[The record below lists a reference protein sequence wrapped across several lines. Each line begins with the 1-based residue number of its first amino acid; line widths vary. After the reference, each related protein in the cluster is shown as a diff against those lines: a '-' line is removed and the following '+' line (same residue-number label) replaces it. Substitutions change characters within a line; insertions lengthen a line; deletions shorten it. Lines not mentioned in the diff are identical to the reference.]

1 MLFLLVSFTGFLLQ
15 KAILTLVS
23 LLQYIPGIRNLVSK
37 QKVPVTYSHKK
48 GLECISPLFSTV
60 EETPQAIPIKLQG
73 QIPKWL
79 KGKLVR
85 NGPGKFEF
93 GPDKFNHWFDGMALM
108 HKFEIED
115 GVVNYSSKFLRSDCY
130 LTNSKNNRIMMSEF
144 GTLAIPD
151 PCKNVFERF
160 MSKFDLSK
168 ETDNCLV
175 NFAVIKGDYFVSTET
190 SQMHKVDL
198 DTLESKEK
206 VNWKKY
212 VAVNGATAHPHYDP
226 DGTVYNMGNS
236 YGMHGSNY
244 NIIRVPPQK
253 SQPSDSSLQ
262 GAEVLCTIEPEDRMK
277 PAYYHSFGMSE
288 NYVIFIEQPV
298 QIKLWEITIAI
309 FLGKSVLDGL
319 SWEPQ
324 LNTRFYVVN
333 KHTGQTL
340 PLQYHSKA
348 FCFFHHINAFED
360 QGCIV
365 LDLCCFDDGK
375 VFDIYRL
382 QNLHKAGEAL
392 DQTYNKLPKPFPR
405 RFVLPIT
412 VSSKASVGQNLN
424 PLSYTLAEAVKE
436 EDGKTAA
443 RLGKNSGSYINGIIF
458 PKTNYQRKLSYGEL
472 GSKIWCTPE
481 SLHNEDLKEAG
492 GVEFPQINYA
502 HYCGKKYRYFYG
514 CSFGHLVGDSLIKV
528 DTETKEMKI
537 WREKGM
543 YPSEPIFVP
552 EPGSSAEDKGV
563 ILSVVLTP
571 KQNQGSF
578 LLVLDAENFA
588 ELGRTEI
595 PVQIPYGFHGAFVPN
610 KNATR

>member
-1 MLFLLVSFTGFLLQ
+1 MLFLLISFTGFLLQ
-15 KAILTLVS
+15 KVILALVS

-37 QKVPVTYSHKK
+37 QQVPVIYSHKK

-115 GVVNYSSKFLRSDCY
+115 GVVKYSSKFLRSDCY

-160 MSKFDLSK
+160 MSKFDLPK

-175 NFAVIKGDYFVSTET
+175 NFVVIKGDYFVSTEG

-206 VNWKKY
+206 VNWKNY
-212 VAVNGATAHPHYDP
+212 IAVNGATAHPHYDP
-226 DGTVYNMGNS
+226 DGTVYNMGLS
-236 YGMHGSNY
+236 YGTHGFNY

-277 PAYYHSFGMSE
+277 PSYYHSFGMSE
-288 NYVIFIEQPV
+288 NYVIFIEQPI
-298 QIKLWEITIAI
+298 QIKLWEIITAN
-309 FLGKSVLDGL
+309 FWGKSVLDGL

-324 LNTRFYVVN
+324 LNTRFYVMN

-392 DQTYNKLPKPFPR
+392 DQTYNILPKPFPR

-436 EDGKTAA
+436 TDG
-443 RLGKNSGSYINGIIF
+443 
-458 PKTNYQRKLSYGEL
+458 
-472 GSKIWCTPE
+472 KIWCTPE
-481 SLHNEDLKEAG
+481 NLHNEDLKEAG

-514 CSFGHLVGDSLIKV
+514 CSFGHLIGDSLIKV
-528 DTETKEMKI
+528 DTESKEMKM

-610 KNATR
+610 KNATS

>member
-1 MLFLLVSFTGFLLQ
+1 MLFLLVSFTNFLLQ
-15 KAILTLVS
+15 KAIHFLAS
-23 LLQYIPGIRNLVSK
+23 LLQDT
-37 QKVPVTYSHKK
+37 PVIKKLLPKTKAPITYSHKK
-48 GLECISPLFSTV
+48 GLECISPLFSTAQ
-60 EETPQAIPIKLQG
+60 ETPQAIPVKLQG

-79 KGKLVR
+79 KGKLLR

-93 GPDKFNHWFDGMALM
+93 GPDKYNHWFDGMALV
-108 HKFEIED
+108 HKFEIGD
-115 GVVNYSSKFLRSDCY
+115 GVVKYSSKFLRSDSY
-130 LTNSKNNRIMMSEF
+130 VTNSKNNRIMISEF
-144 GTLAIPD
+144 GTLAMPD
-151 PCKNVFERF
+151 PCMNIFERF

-168 ETDNCLV
+168 ETDNCVV

-190 SQMHKVDL
+190 NQMHKVDL

-226 DGTVYNMGNS
+226 DGTVYNMGSS
-236 YGMHGSNY
+236 YGTHGSNY

-262 GAEVLCTIEPEDRMK
+262 GAEVLCTIQPRNRMK
-277 PAYYHSFGMSE
+277 PAYYHSFGMTE
-288 NYVIFIEQPV
+288 NYVVFIEQPLL
-298 QIKLWEITIAI
+298 IKLWEIITAN
-309 FLGKSVLDGL
+309 FFGKSLLDRL

-333 KHTGQTL
+333 KHTGQIL
-340 PLQYHSKA
+340 PLHYHSKA
-348 FCFFHHINAFED
+348 FCCFHHINTFED

-365 LDLCCFDDGK
+365 LDLCCFEDGN

-382 QNLHKAGEAL
+382 QNFHKAGEAL
-392 DQTYNKLPKPFPR
+392 DQTYNMFPKPFPR

-436 EDGKTAA
+436 ADG
-443 RLGKNSGSYINGIIF
+443 
-458 PKTNYQRKLSYGEL
+458 
-472 GSKIWCTPE
+472 KIWCTPE
-481 SLHNEDLKEAG
+481 SLHKEDLKEAG
-492 GVEFPQINYA
+492 GVELPHINYA
-502 HYCGKKYRYFYG
+502 HYSGKKYRYFYG
-514 CSFGHLVGDSLIKV
+514 CGFGHVVGDSLMKV
-528 DTETKEMKI
+528 DTETKEVKI
-537 WREKGM
+537 WHEKGM

-552 EPGSSAEDKGV
+552 EPDSSAEDKGV

-571 KQNQGSF
+571 KQNEGSF
-578 LLVLDAENFA
+578 LLVLDAENFT

-595 PVQIPYGFHGAFVPN
+595 PVQIPYGFHGGFVPS
-610 KNATR
+610 

>member
-1 MLFLLVSFTGFLLQ
+1 MLFFLASFTGFLLQ
-15 KAILTLVS
+15 KGILALVP
-23 LLQYIPGIRNLVSK
+23 LLQYIPGIKSLLSK
-37 QKVPVTYSHKK
+37 QKAPVTYSHKK

-60 EETPQAIPIKLQG
+60 QETPQAIPVKLQG

-79 KGKLVR
+79 KGKLLR

-93 GPDKFNHWFDGMALM
+93 GPDKYNHWFDGMALM

-115 GVVNYSSKFLRSDCY
+115 GVVKYSSKFLRSDCY
-130 LTNSKNNRIMMSEF
+130 LTNRKNNRIMISEF

-151 PCKNVFERF
+151 PCKNIFERF
-160 MSKFDLSK
+160 MSKFDLPK
-168 ETDNCLV
+168 ETDNCVV

-206 VNWKKY
+206 VNWKEY

-236 YGMHGSNY
+236 YGTHGSNY
-244 NIIRVPPQK
+244 NIIRVPPQT
-253 SQPSDSSLQ
+253 SQLSDSSLQ
-262 GAEVLCTIEPEDRMK
+262 GAEVLCTIQPENRMK

-298 QIKLWEITIAI
+298 QIKLWEVITANFSGKC
-309 FLGKSVLDGL
+309 FLDAL

-340 PLQYHSKA
+340 PVQYHSKA
-348 FCFFHHINAFED
+348 FCYFHQINAFED

-375 VFDIYRL
+375 VFDIVRL

-392 DQTYNKLPKPFPR
+392 DQTYNMLPKPFPR

-412 VSSKASVGQNLN
+412 VGSKASVGQNLN

-436 EDGKTAA
+436 ADG
-443 RLGKNSGSYINGIIF
+443 
-458 PKTNYQRKLSYGEL
+458 
-472 GSKIWCTPE
+472 KIWCTPE

-502 HYCGKKYRYFYG
+502 HYSGKKYRYFYG
-514 CSFGHLVGDSLIKV
+514 CGFGHVVGDCLIKV

-552 EPGSSAEDKGV
+552 EPDSSETEDKGV

-571 KQNQGSF
+571 KQNEGSF
-578 LLVLDAENFA
+578 LLVLDAQNFT
-588 ELGRTEI
+588 ELGRTKI
-595 PVQIPYGFHGAFVPN
+595 PVQIPYGFHGGFVPN
-610 KNATR
+610 KNAHC

>member
-1 MLFLLVSFTGFLLQ
+1 MLFLLASFTGFLLQ
-15 KAILTLVS
+15 KAILALAS
-23 LLQYIPGIRNLVSK
+23 LLQYIPGIKSLVFK
-37 QKVPVTYSHKK
+37 QKAPVTYSHKK
-48 GLECISPLFSTV
+48 GLECISLLFSTV
-60 EETPQAIPIKLQG
+60 QETPQAIPVKLQG

-79 KGKLVR
+79 KGKLLR

-93 GPDKFNHWFDGMALM
+93 GPDKYNHWFDGMALM

-115 GVVNYSSKFLRSDCY
+115 GVVKYSSKFLRSDCY
-130 LTNSKNNRIMMSEF
+130 LTNSKNNRIMISEF

-151 PCKNVFERF
+151 PCKNIFERF
-160 MSKFDLSK
+160 MSKFDLPK
-168 ETDNCLV
+168 ETDNCVV

-198 DTLESKEK
+198 DTLESKKK
-206 VNWKKY
+206 VDWKEY

-236 YGMHGSNY
+236 YGTHGSNY
-244 NIIRVPPQK
+244 NIIRVPPQT

-262 GAEVLCTIEPEDRMK
+262 GAEVLCTIQPENRMK

-298 QIKLWEITIAI
+298 QIKLWEVITAS
-309 FLGKSVLDGL
+309 FSGKSFLDAL

-340 PLQYHSKA
+340 PVQYHSKA
-348 FCFFHHINAFED
+348 FCYFHQINAFED

-375 VFDIYRL
+375 VFDIVRL

-392 DQTYNKLPKPFPR
+392 DQVPLLCPLHIVAPR
-405 RFVLPIT
+405 P
-412 VSSKASVGQNLN
+412 VGQNLN

-436 EDGKTAA
+436 ADG
-443 RLGKNSGSYINGIIF
+443 
-458 PKTNYQRKLSYGEL
+458 
-472 GSKIWCTPE
+472 KIWCTPE
-481 SLHNEDLKEAG
+481 SLHNEELEEAG

-502 HYCGKKYRYFYG
+502 HYSGKKYRYFYG
-514 CSFGHLVGDSLIKV
+514 CGFGHVVGDCLIKV

-552 EPGSSAEDKGV
+552 EPDSSGAEDKGV

-571 KQNQGSF
+571 KQNEGSF
-578 LLVLDAENFA
+578 LLVLDAQEFT

-595 PVQIPYGFHGAFVPN
+595 PVQIPCGFHGGFVPN
-610 KNATR
+610 KNAPC

>member
-1 MLFLLVSFTGFLLQ
+1 MLFSSVLSHRFLLQ
-15 KAILTLVS
+15 KAILAPVS
-23 LLQYIPGIRNLVSK
+23 LLQYIPGIKNLVSK
-37 QKVPVTYSHKK
+37 PKVSVTYSQKK

-60 EETPQAIPIKLQG
+60 QETPQAIPVKLQG
-73 QIPKWL
+73 KIPKWL
-79 KGKLVR
+79 KGKLLR

-93 GPDKFNHWFDGMALM
+93 GPNKYNHWFDGMALM

-115 GVVNYSSKFLRSDCY
+115 GVVKYSSKFLRSDSY
-130 LTNSKNNRIMMSEF
+130 LTNSKNNRIMISEF
-144 GTLAIPD
+144 GTLAMPD
-151 PCKNVFERF
+151 PCKNIFERF

-168 ETDNCLV
+168 QTDNCLV

-206 VNWKKY
+206 VNWNKY

-226 DGTVYNMGNS
+226 DGTVYNMGSS

-262 GAEVLCTIEPEDRMK
+262 GAEVLCTIQPEDRMK
-277 PAYYHSFGMSE
+277 SAYYHSFGMSE
-288 NYVIFIEQPV
+288 NYLIFIEQPLL
-298 QIKLWEITIAI
+298 IKWWEMITANS
-309 FLGKSVLDGL
+309 GKFVLDAL

-324 LNTRFYVVN
+324 LNSRFHVVN
-333 KHTGQTL
+333 KHTGQIL

-348 FCFFHHINAFED
+348 FSFFHQINAFED

-365 LDLCCFDDGK
+365 LDLCCFDDAK
-375 VFDIYRL
+375 IFDIYQL

-392 DQTYNKLPKPFPR
+392 DQTYNMLSKPFPR

-412 VSSKASVGQNLN
+412 VSSKASVGQNVN

-436 EDGKTAA
+436 ADG
-443 RLGKNSGSYINGIIF
+443 
-458 PKTNYQRKLSYGEL
+458 
-472 GSKIWCTPE
+472 KIWCTPE
-481 SLHNEDLKEAG
+481 SLHKEDLKEAG
-492 GVEFPQINYA
+492 GVEFPHINYA
-502 HYCGKKYRYFYG
+502 HYSGKKYRYFYG
-514 CSFGHLVGDSLIKV
+514 CGLGHVIGDSLIKV

-552 EPGSSAEDKGV
+552 EPGSLGAEDKGV

-571 KQNQGSF
+571 KQNEGSF
-578 LLVLDAENFA
+578 LLVLDAENFT

-595 PVQIPYGFHGAFVPN
+595 PVKLPYGFHGSFVPN
-610 KNATR
+610 KNATC